1 MVVKIGL
8 FCAGGMSTSMLEKKM
23 SEAGSKEMIG
33 CTKHIPGQSLQ
44 TYSMKE
50 SI

>member
-23 SEAGSKEMIG
+23 SEAGSKDMIG
-33 CTKHIPGQSLQ
+33 CTNKS
-44 TYSMKE
+44 TSRVRACKRTR
-50 SI
+50 